1 MRRTSH
7 ETANSISESPRTV
20 WMRSA
25 IAALLG
31 MVCVSA
37 MAGSSLSQTPG
48 PRKPI
53 IATGAE
59 MLAASRFAAVAG
71 KRVGLVTNHTGRVGG
86 EHLADL
92 LSKAPNVKLTAI
104 FAPEHGFRG
113 TAEAGAKVGD
123 GVDAKTGVAVFSL
136 YGASKKPGR
145 RGCCA
150 TWMSWFSI
158 FRISALAS
166 YTYISTMGLAMQ
178 AAAAARIPF
187 VVLDRPNSRA
197 ATTSPDLS

>member
-1 MRRTSH
+1 MRRRSH
-7 ETANSISESPRTV
+7 ETAHSISELPRTLR
-20 WMRSA
+20 MRFA
-25 IAALLG
+25 IAAMLG

-37 MAGSSLSQTPG
+37 MAGTSLSQTSG
-48 PRKPI
+48 PPQPV

-71 KRVGLVTNHTGRVGG
+71 KRVGLVTNHTGRVDG

-136 YGASKKPGR
+136 YGASKKPTPRMLRDVDVLVFDIQDVGAR
-145 RGCCA
+145 
-150 TWMSWFSI
+150 F
-158 FRISALAS
+158 

-187 VVLDRPNSRA
+187 VVLDRPNPQIGRA
-197 ATTSPDLS
+197 HV